1 MQLSQSL
8 TYLRVKNTCCHCPV
22 EAAATEC
29 FLTYLLR
36 HPSCLTRTEACY
48 LPYKLPKKQ
57 STPMIWNCHLCY
69 LISIDFLTFSDTSFN
84 TNANPLLVNTIK
96 SFPNLWWLYVYRT
109 LEWVCT
115 KKLYMPHPPQITDPR
130 LPWCLYISEINSSYL
145 DQFKLCCVRYLAS
158 KCWAR
163 GSDRTVT
170 FSAL

>member
-115 KKLYMPHPPQITDPR
+115 KKTVPDSRHHCTRGWQSATNNLHATPSANNWP
-130 LPWCLYISEINSSYL
+130 LPAMVSLYI
-145 DQFKLCCVRYLAS
+145 
-158 KCWAR
+158 
-163 GSDRTVT
+163 
-170 FSAL
+170 